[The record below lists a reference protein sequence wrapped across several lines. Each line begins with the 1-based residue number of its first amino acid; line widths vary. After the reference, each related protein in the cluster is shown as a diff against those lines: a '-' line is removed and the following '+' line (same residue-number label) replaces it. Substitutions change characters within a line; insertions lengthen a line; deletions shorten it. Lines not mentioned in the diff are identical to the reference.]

1 MRSREAIV
9 AVAAVFAAAGCGD
22 GVSGPET
29 CDPGPVERVCVGP
42 HALNVEIAATESE
55 RSRGLA
61 FRDSLP
67 EDRGMLF
74 VFEAAGDHLFWMADT
89 TIPLSIAFLDSE
101 GIVLNM
107 EEMEPLSLEAHGP
120 DASALYALEVNR
132 GWFAERGVA
141 VGDTVRLGA
150 SAGPF

>member
-1 MRSREAIV
+1 MRPPKGIV
-9 AVAAVFAAAGCGD
+9 AVAAVLAAAGCGD
-22 GVSGPET
+22 GAAGPEA
-29 CDPGPVERVCVGP
+29 CDPGPVEVVCVGP
-42 HALNVEIAATESE
+42 HALIVEIAATESE

-74 VFEAAGDHLFWMADT
+74 VFEEAGDHLFWMADT
-89 TIPLSIAFLDSE
+89 TIPLSIAFLNSE
-101 GIVLNM
+101 GIVLNV
-107 EEMEPLSLEAHGP
+107 EQMEPLSLETHGP
-120 DASALYALEVNR
+120 DAPALYALEVNV
-132 GWFAERGVA
+132 GWFAERGMA

>member
-1 MRSREAIV
+1 MRPVRAIV
-9 AVAAVFAAAGCGD
+9 GLGAVLAAAGCGD
-22 GVSGPET
+22 GTAGPEP
-29 CDPGPVERVCVGP
+29 CDPGPVEVVCVGP
-42 HALNVEIAATESE
+42 HAVIVEIAATASE

-67 EDRGMLF
+67 DGHGMLF
-74 VFEAAGDHLFWMADT
+74 VFDEAGDHLFWMDDT
-89 TIPLSIAFLDSE
+89 TIPLSIAFMDADA
-101 GIVLNM
+101 IVLNI
-107 EEMEPLSLEAHGP
+107 EEMEPLTLETHGP
-120 DASALYALEVNR
+120 AGPALYALEVNQ

>member
-1 MRSREAIV
+1 MRSAGGIV
-9 AVAAVFAAAGCGD
+9 AVVALLAVAGCGD
-22 GVSGPET
+22 GAAGLEA
-29 CDPGPVERVCVGP
+29 CDPGPVEVVCVGP
-42 HALNVEIAATESE
+42 HAVIVEIAATESE

-61 FRDSLP
+61 GRDSLP
-67 EDRGMLF
+67 ENRGMLF
-74 VFEAAGDHLFWMADT
+74 VFDEAGEHLFWMADT
-89 TIPLSIAFLDSE
+89 TIPLSIAFLDPE

-107 EEMEPLSLEAHGP
+107 EEMEPLSLETAGP
-120 DASALYALEVNR
+120 DAPALYALEVNR

>member
-1 MRSREAIV
+1 MV
-9 AVAAVFAAAGCGD
+9 AVAAVLALAGCGD
-22 GVSGPET
+22 GAAGPEA
-29 CDPGPVERVCVGP
+29 CDPGPVEVVCVGL
-42 HALNVEIAATESE
+42 HAVTVEVAATESE

-61 FRDSLP
+61 GRDSLP

-74 VFEAAGDHLFWMADT
+74 VFEEPGDHLFWMADT

-101 GIVLNM
+101 GIVLNI
-107 EEMEPLSLEAHGP
+107 EAMEPLSLETHGP
-120 DASALYALEVNR
+120 AAPALYALEVNR